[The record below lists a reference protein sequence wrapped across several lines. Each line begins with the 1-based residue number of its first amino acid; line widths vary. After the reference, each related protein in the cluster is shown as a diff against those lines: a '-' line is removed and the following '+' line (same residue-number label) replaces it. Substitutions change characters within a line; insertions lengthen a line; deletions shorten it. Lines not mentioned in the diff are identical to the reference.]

1 MPKAVF
7 LFSFTRRGD
16 NWIPDAGQTE
26 IEFPK
31 MENLTKLGFAKK
43 EGRKIVFS
51 KQFSLDEVELTLPQ
65 VKKAKEALRKGAA
78 NMIASPQ
85 RTWNTAFQEAGID
98 SKSAG
103 LLAGLAVAP
112 EPAPRAAAPADD
124 EMSQASQTANQE
136 LDWGGDSQLVVEDDF
151 DVDALASM
159 LAGSGIGG
167 RRRTRKRKG
176 KRGTR
181 RYRRRV

>member
-43 EGRKIVFS
+43 EGRKIVFT
-51 KQFSLDEVELTLPQ
+51 KQFSLDEVELTLAQ

-85 RTWNTAFQEAGID
+85 RTWNTAFQEAGLD
-98 SKSAG
+98 SRSAG

-112 EPAPRAAAPADD
+112 EPSPRAAAPADD

-136 LDWGGDSQLVVEDDF
+136 LGWGGDSQLVVEDDF

-181 RYRRRV
+181 RHRRR